1 MGGSSLSIPVSRPAC
16 ATSSSCHG
24 STAVWKRRGLRVA
37 RSGGGGGIS
46 SWGSPRIFV
55 QRAKQASLADVLVAD
70 SGGSRVRST
79 LEKARA
85 SDAMPVVKLA
95 FEFLVLTAAR
105 WGEVR
110 GTVWSEI
117 DRAERVW
124 TVPDAHE
131 GQAPAPRAAVWPRHG
146 SPCGGPELGGGSP
159 IVFARGHGRELAEK
173 QHRQMLSKL
182 GIAAVPHGFQS
193 SFRDWA
199 AEETD
204 HRLSDRHRLLR
215 RSWCNHPRS
224 TDQRSV
230 RSPGLGSRSPA
241 DSKLDSS
248 RRGRETGTKKGCPTA
263 AAQSGADLI
272 STAFPTGHLHMST
285 LPDAESRPSQRA
297 RDPKGLSQ
305 LLSPSAPG
313 CQLITVI
320 GTRGDALG
328 PVSRQWPPDANHF
341 PA

>member
-110 GTVWSEI
+110 GAVWSEI

-124 TVPDAHE
+124 TVPATRTKAKRQHRVPLC
-131 GQAPAPRAAVWPRHG
+131 GRAMEVLAEAR
-146 SPCGGPELGGGSP
+146 ELGGGSP

-182 GIAAVPHGFQS
+182 GIAAVPHGFRS
-193 SFRDWA
+193 WFRDWA
-199 AEETD
+199 AKETD

-224 TDQRSV
+224 TDHRSV

-285 LPDAESRPSQRA
+285 LPDAESRRLKGPGTQR
-297 RDPKGLSQ
+297 G
-305 LLSPSAPG
+305 SPSSYPLARQG
-313 CQLITVI
+313 
-320 GTRGDALG
+320 
-328 PVSRQWPPDANHF
+328 VS
-341 PA
+341 